1 MKKNLRISI
10 IIFIS
15 AVVLIFLLGHF
26 SIISILT
33 RNSIFYA
40 VLTSLINFIL
50 FYILTELSYKKS
62 NKIFLLY
69 NMGGMGVRILLML
82 FLVFLTIKFLKVDE
96 LEYIFT
102 FFLFYVLFLVYEIN
116 LIRLKVEK
124 QKASKDTD
132 NVV

>member
-1 MKKNLRISI
+1 MKKNLKIPI
-10 IIFIS
+10 IIFIT
-15 AVVLIFLLGHF
+15 AILLIFILGYF

-40 VLTSLINFIL
+40 VITSIINFLL
-50 FYILTELSYKKS
+50 FFILTELSYKKP

-69 NMGGMGVRILLML
+69 NMGGMGARILLML
-82 FLVFLTIKFLKVDE
+82 ILVFLTIKFLKVDE
-96 LEYIFT
+96 FEYIFT

-124 QKASKDTD
+124 PKASKDTD